1 MGFLLALFPGRLW
14 GYLAIAAVI
23 FGLGGTAA
31 YKVQAW
37 RITNIKAE
45 HTQAIAKAAAQVV
58 AAEKANQLKQIEA
71 QNAKSKRQAINQT
84 AAANAR
90 AELYSLRNATNAY
103 IAKTPPST
111 CNVRAETAA
120 VVFSQC
126 ADELTKMAEI
136 ADRLESDR
144 QLLLDSWPK

>member
-14 GYLAIAAVI
+14 GYLAIAGVI
-23 FGLGGTAA
+23 FGLGGTSAWQ
-31 YKVQAW
+31 VQAW

-45 HTQAIAKAAAQVV
+45 HTQAIAKATAQVV

-84 AAANAR
+84 AAANTR

-103 IAKTPPST
+103 IAKTTPST
-111 CNVRAETAA
+111 CNVRTETLA
-120 VVFSQC
+120 VVFGSC
-126 ADELTKMAEI
+126 ADALTELAAK

-144 QLLLDSWPK
+144 QLLLDSWPR